1 MLYEGAL
8 VNGRQQSGRVEPW
21 QFGRL
26 AFAAAYGRH
35 NEPDM
40 PEVLRRIIARQAMQ
54 QVLLMAPICW
64 ATAR

>member
-8 VNGRQQSGRVEPW
+8 VNDRQRSGRVEPW

-26 AFAAAYGRH
+26 AVAAAYGRH

-40 PEVLRRIIARQAMQ
+40 REVLRRIIARQAMQ
-54 QVLLMAPICW
+54 QVLLMAPLCW
-64 ATAR
+64 ANAR